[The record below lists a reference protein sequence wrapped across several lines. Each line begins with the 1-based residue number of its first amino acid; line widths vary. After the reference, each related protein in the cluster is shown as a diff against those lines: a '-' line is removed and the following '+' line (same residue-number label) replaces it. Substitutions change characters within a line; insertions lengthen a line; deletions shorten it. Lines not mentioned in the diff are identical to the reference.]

1 MKMECMNKYNIK
13 YEIDRWLKTI
23 KKNNSLKVKITKCDL
38 LDGTFDL
45 EINYAKCVLDE
56 SGGKDEKD

>member
-1 MKMECMNKYNIK
+1 MKMECMNKDNIK

-45 EINYAKCVLDE
+45 EINYANCVKPVVE
-56 SGGKDEKD
+56 NKV

>member
-1 MKMECMNKYNIK
+1 MKVECMNKDNIK

-45 EINYAKCVLDE
+45 EINYTKYTKAEVKR
-56 SGGKDEKD
+56 